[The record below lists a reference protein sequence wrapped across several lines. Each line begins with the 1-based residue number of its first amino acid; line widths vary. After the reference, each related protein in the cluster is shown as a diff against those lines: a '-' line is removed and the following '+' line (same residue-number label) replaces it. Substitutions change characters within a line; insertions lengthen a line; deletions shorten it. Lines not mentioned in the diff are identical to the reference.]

1 MANDTGEMNMS
12 LENELAEMRASAI
25 KRIPADKFAVMQANV
40 AQLRES
46 GITKTMLKKGDK
58 APAIKLGNAK
68 GETVDVTALLK
79 QGPVVINFYRGGWCP
94 YCNLELR
101 AFQKLLPEIAASGAQ
116 LIAISPEKPDA
127 SLSTAEKNE
136 LTFEVLSDVGQQVGR
151 AFGLVFNLSD
161 ELKAIYTQFGNDLSV
176 VNNTPDEWAL
186 PVPATY
192 VIGQDGTILFAHAD
206 VDYQYRAEP
215 QEMLAVLKAA
225 AQAA

>member
-1 MANDTGEMNMS
+1 MS
-12 LENELAEMRASAI
+12 LENELADMRASAI

-68 GETVDVTALLK
+68 GETVDVAALLK

-101 AFQKLLPEIAASGAQ
+101 AFQKLLPDIAAAGAQ

-127 SLSTAEKNE
+127 SLSTAEKNA

-151 AFGLVFNLSD
+151 AFGLVFTLSD
-161 ELKAIYTQFGNDLSV
+161 ELKAIYAQFGNDLSV
-176 VNNTPDEWAL
+176 VNGTPDEWAL

-215 QEMLAVLKAA
+215 QEVLAVLKAA

>member
-1 MANDTGEMNMS
+1 MS
-12 LENELAEMRASAI
+12 LENELADMRASAI
-25 KRIPADKFAVMQANV
+25 KHIPADKFAVMQANV

-136 LTFEVLSDVGQQVGR
+136 LTFEVLSDAGQQVGR

-215 QEMLAVLKAA
+215 QEVLAVLKAA

>member
-1 MANDTGEMNMS
+1 MS